1 MSFGRYGSTYKQGSI
16 ILKTIKDLDIAGK
29 TVFIRCDFNVPK
41 DDQGNITDDRRI
53 RGALTSIRY
62 CLDRECKVILASHYE
77 RPEPGIYEEK
87 YSLATVVTRLQT
99 LLKLA
104 DNITLAKDVIGEKTK
119 AKAAALESGE
129 VLVLE
134 NLRYEAGE
142 TKNDVAFAKELASMA
157 DIYINDAFGACHRA
171 HASIDAMAREF
182 DKNHK
187 AAGFL
192 LNKEVTFF
200 DKTLSDPIR
209 PFVAVIGGSK
219 VSGKLEALR
228 QLLDKVDK
236 VIIGGGMAFT
246 FLKAQGYEIG
256 TSLVEDDLLDEAR
269 TVMIK
274 ARKMGVKFYLPVD
287 VVVSPEFKEFS
298 VSKYL
303 PAQEIPED
311 WMGLDIG
318 PASSRLFREVI
329 NDAQTILWNGPMGVY
344 EWDRFAKGSL
354 LMSHDIAGSHAT
366 TIVGGGDTADVAQK
380 AGDVEEMTF
389 VSTGG
394 GASLNL
400 LEGKALPGIEAL
412 KI

>member
-1 MSFGRYGSTYKQGSI
+1 
-16 ILKTIKDLDIAGK
+16 
-29 TVFIRCDFNVPK
+29 
-41 DDQGNITDDRRI
+41 
-53 RGALTSIRY
+53 
-62 CLDRECKVILASHYE
+62 
-77 RPEPGIYEEK
+77 
-87 YSLATVVTRLQT
+87 
-99 LLKLA
+99 
-104 DNITLAKDVIGEKTK
+104 
-119 AKAAALESGE
+119 
-129 VLVLE
+129 
-134 NLRYEAGE
+134 
-142 TKNDVAFAKELASMA
+142 MA
-157 DIYINDAFGACHRA
+157 DVYINDAFGACHRA
-171 HASIDAMAREF
+171 HASIDAMAKLYDAEHR
-182 DKNHK
+182 

-192 LNKEVTFF
+192 LNKEVNFF
-200 DKTLSDPIR
+200 EKTLTNPIR

-228 QLLDKVDK
+228 ELLDKVDK
-236 VIIGGGMAFT
+236 VVIGGGMAFT

-274 ARKMGVKFYLPVD
+274 ARKKGVKFYLPVD
-287 VVVSPEFKEFS
+287 VVVAPKFEEHSI
-298 VSKYL
+298 SKYL

-329 NDAQTILWNGPMGVY
+329 ADAQTILWNGPMGVY

-400 LEGKALPGIEAL
+400 LEGKSLPGIEAL
-412 KI
+412 KA

>member
-1 MSFGRYGSTYKQGSI
+1 M
-16 ILKTIKDLDIAGK
+16 KTIKDLDIAGK

-77 RPEPGIYEEK
+77 RPEPGVYEEK
-87 YSLATVVTRLQT
+87 YSLTTVVTRLQT

-104 DNITLAKDVIGEKTK
+104 DNITLAKNVIGEDTK
-119 AKAAALESGE
+119 AKAAALKGGE

-182 DKNHK
+182 DAEHR

-192 LNKEVTFF
+192 LNKEITFF
-200 DKTLSDPIR
+200 DKTLADPIR

-228 QLLDKVDK
+228 ELLDKVDK

-269 TVMIK
+269 TIMIK
-274 ARKMGVKFYLPVD
+274 ARKKGVKFYLPVD
-287 VVVSPEFKEFS
+287 VVVAPEFKEFS
-298 VSKYL
+298 ISKYL
-303 PAQEIPED
+303 PSQEIPAD

-318 PASSRLFREVI
+318 PASSRLFREVLD
-329 NDAQTILWNGPMGVY
+329 DAQTILWNGPMGVY

-400 LEGKALPGIEAL
+400 LEGKVLPGIEAL
-412 KI
+412 K

>member
-1 MSFGRYGSTYKQGSI
+1 MKS
-16 ILKTIKDLDIAGK
+16 IKDLDIVGK

-41 DDQGNITDDRRI
+41 DEDGNITDDRRI
-53 RGALTSIRY
+53 RGALQTIRY

-77 RPEPGIYEEK
+77 RPKPNVYEDK
-87 YSLATVVTRLQT
+87 YSLGTVVTRLKT
-99 LLKLA
+99 LLKIADEITLA
-104 DNITLAKDVIGEKTK
+104 DNVVGEDTK
-119 AKAAALESGE
+119 AKASSLKTGE

-142 TKNDVAFAKELASMA
+142 TKNDIKFAKELASMA

-171 HASIDAMAREF
+171 HASIDAMARLF
-182 DKNHK
+182 DSEHR

-192 LNKEVTFF
+192 LSKEVKFF
-200 DKTLSDPIR
+200 DKTLSNPMR
-209 PFVAVIGGSK
+209 PFVAVVGGSK

-256 TSLVEDDLLDEAR
+256 NSLVEDELLDEAR

-274 ARKMGVKFYLPVD
+274 ARKKGVKFYLPVD
-287 VVVSPEFKEFS
+287 IIVAPEFS
-298 VSKYL
+298 DTVPSKYVSS
-303 PAQEIPED
+303 QEIPD
-311 WMGLDIG
+311 GWMGLDIG
-318 PASSRLFREVI
+318 PASSRLFRTVL
-329 NDAQTILWNGPMGVY
+329 NDAQTIIWNGPMGVY
-344 EWDRFAKGSL
+344 EMDKYAKGSL
-354 LMSHDIAGSHAT
+354 KMSHNIADANAT

-380 AGDVEEMTF
+380 SGDADEMTF

-400 LEGKALPGIEAL
+400 IEGKVLPGIEAL
-412 KI
+412 KA

>member
-1 MSFGRYGSTYKQGSI
+1 MNT
-16 ILKTIKDLDIAGK
+16 LKDIEINNQ

-41 DDQGNITDDRRI
+41 DEDGNITDDRRI
-53 RGALTSIRY
+53 RGVLQSIRY
-62 CLDRECKVILASHYE
+62 CLDRDCKVILASHYE
-77 RPEPGIYEEK
+77 RPEPGVYEEK
-87 YSLATVVTRLQT
+87 YSLRTVVTRLQT

-104 DNITLAKDVIGEKTK
+104 SDITLAKDVIGVDAKEKIAGLK
-119 AKAAALESGE
+119 SGE

-142 TKNDVAFAKELASMA
+142 TKNDEEFAKELASMV
-157 DIYINDAFGACHRA
+157 DIYVNDAFGACHRA
-171 HASIDAMAREF
+171 HASIDAMARLF
-182 DKNHK
+182 PKDKR

-192 LNKEVTFF
+192 LNKEVNFF
-200 DKTLSDPIR
+200 EKTLADPIR
-209 PFVAVIGGSK
+209 PFVAVVGGSK

-274 ARKMGVKFYLPVD
+274 ARKKEVKFYLPVD
-287 VVVSPEFKEFS
+287 VIVAPKFS
-298 VSKYL
+298 DTVPSKYV
-303 PAQEIPED
+303 ASQEIPKG

-318 PASSRLFREVI
+318 PASSRLFRTVLG
-329 NDAQTILWNGPMGVY
+329 DAQTIIWNGPMGVY
-344 EWDRFAKGSL
+344 EMDKYAKGSL
-354 LMSHDIAGSHAT
+354 KMSHNIADSNGT
-366 TIVGGGDTADVAQK
+366 TIVGGGDTADVALR

-400 LEGKALPGIEAL
+400 IEGKKLPGIEAL
-412 KI
+412 KA

>member
-1 MSFGRYGSTYKQGSI
+1 
-16 ILKTIKDLDIAGK
+16 LKTIKDLDIAGK